1 MSSLA
6 PPAPGNSLRASLWL
20 AQILVAL
27 VFVASGLAKLFMPM
41 PELAAMMRWPGE
53 YPAAFV
59 RCIGVVD
66 LAGGIGILLPSA
78 LRIRPRLT
86 VLAAFGCVVL
96 QGLAIGFHASRG
108 EWKVLPLNAVL
119 LPLCVFVLWGRGK
132 RPPVMPRGGAGR

>member
-6 PPAPGNSLRASLWL
+6 SPAPGNSLRASLWL
-20 AQILVAL
+20 AQSLVAL

-41 PELAAMMRWPGE
+41 PELTAMMRWPGE

-59 RCIGVVD
+59 RGIGVID
-66 LAGGIGILLPSA
+66 LAGGLGILLPSA

-86 VLAAFGCVVL
+86 VLAALGCVVL

-108 EWKVLPLNAVL
+108 EWTVLPLNLVL

-132 RPPVMPRGGAGR
+132 RLPVTPRGGAGR